1 MNILLLFTRHLC
13 NLAMPATIFLMM
25 MLSGCGS
32 DTSSTPSPGQNTRTW
47 QMGFYQVAPRYG
59 DIPLAIQNIDLFDLR
74 AELVMLH
81 EELPWALLLDGS
93 TPMSTILDTHAAL
106 INYYRTKGL
115 NLFFMADLT
124 DGLSR
129 GEEPPTLRAM
139 SRSIMETAVQQ
150 RYRDYVVGF
159 VQRFQPEYIG
169 LTAET
174 NLVRR
179 EAPAAVY
186 AAMVQASNDAAN
198 DLLSLGVTTPLLISV
213 QVQTAWGGLGGTGT
227 YVGIE
232 QDFTDFPFINMLG
245 LSSYPYFD
253 FTQPEDIP
261 DNYYT
266 RLLNGRTVDALVTEG
281 GWPSVGVGSIVS
293 SPQLQER
300 YITRHANLLDS
311 IQAKAMVQT
320 LFTDI
325 DLSSLPT
332 PYPAN
337 LPLFA
342 TLGLMEL
349 SGSDFVAKPSLA
361 AWDALFA
368 RTLE

>member
-1 MNILLLFTRHLC
+1 MFPNPRLLSC
-13 NLAMPATIFLMM
+13 IVTIFLMLA
-25 MLSGCGS
+25 LSACDS
-32 DTSSTPSPGQNTRTW
+32 SSTSPSVQPTRTW

-59 DIPLAIQNIDLFDLR
+59 DVPLAVQNIDLFSQR
-74 AELVMLH
+74 AELVVH
-81 EELPWALLLDGS
+81 HQELPWDLLLDGTAS
-93 TPMSTILDTHAAL
+93 LTTILDGYTAL
-106 INYYRTKGL
+106 ISYYRSKGL

-129 GEEPPTLRAM
+129 GEEPPKLRAL
-139 SRSIMETAVQQ
+139 SRSITESAVQQ

-179 EAPAAVY
+179 EALATVY
-186 AAMVQASNDAAN
+186 AAVVQASNDAAT
-198 DLLSLGVTTPLLISV
+198 DLIALGVTAPLLISV
-213 QVQTAWGGLGGTGT
+213 QVQTAWGGLGGAGT

-232 QDFTDFPFINMLG
+232 QDFTDFPFMNMLG

-253 FTQPEDIP
+253 YAQPEDLP

-266 RLLNGRTVDALVTEG
+266 RLLNGRTIDTMVAEG
-281 GWPSVGVGSIVS
+281 GWPSVSVGSIVS
-293 SPQLQER
+293 SPEIQAS
-300 YITRHANLLDS
+300 YITRHADLLDS
-311 IQAKAMVQT
+311 IQARAMAQT
-320 LFTDI
+320 LFTDL
-325 DLSSLPT
+325 DLSSIPF

-349 SGSDFVAKPSLA
+349 SGNNFVAKPSLA
-361 AWDALFA
+361 AWDALYV
-368 RTLE
+368 RNLQ

>member
-1 MNILLLFTRHLC
+1 MNSRRLRHFVVPI
-13 NLAMPATIFLMM
+13 AIFLMM
-25 MLSGCGS
+25 MVSGCGGGG
-32 DTSSTPSPGQNTRTW
+32 PSPLPPPVQSTRTW

-59 DIPLAIQNIDLFDLR
+59 DVALAVENIDLFSQR
-74 AELVMLH
+74 AELVVLH
-81 EELPWALLLDGS
+81 EELPWDLLLDGV
-93 TPMSTILDTHAAL
+93 TPLSTILDAHAAL
-106 INYYRTKGL
+106 ISYYRTKGL
-115 NLFFMADLT
+115 NFFFMADLT

-129 GEEPPTLRAM
+129 GEEPPKLRAM
-139 SRSIMETAVQQ
+139 SRSITETAVQQ

-179 EAPAAVY
+179 QAPAAVY
-186 AAMVQASNDAAN
+186 AAMVQAANDAAN
-198 DLLSLGVTTPLLISV
+198 DLISLGVTAPLLISV
-213 QVQTAWGGLGGTGT
+213 QVQTAWGGLGGSGT
-227 YVGIE
+227 YAGIE

-253 FTQPEDIP
+253 YTQPEDIP

-266 RLLNGRTVDALVTEG
+266 RLLNGRTIGTLVAEG
-281 GWPSVGVGSIVS
+281 GWPSASVGSIVS
-293 SPQLQER
+293 SPEIQAR
-300 YITRHANLLDS
+300 YITRHAGLLDS
-311 IQAKAMVQT
+311 IHAQAVVQT
-320 LFTDI
+320 LFTDL
-325 DLSSLPT
+325 DLSSIPI

-349 SGSDFVAKPSLA
+349 SGNNFVAKPSLA
-361 AWDALFA
+361 AWDALYA